1 MDGRETV
8 SPNTPPGHGRAHS
21 DDCKAPTIFLAP
33 RVLRINNYVCV
44 VLMAKIC
51 RCAEIRCAGAACRS
65 GERERRWGQRRTP
78 SSSRCNN
85 WAGRCWARAR
95 AVPRVTALSPAMQR
109 EVSVE
114 RNPIVSKCRCSS
126 FTRITSVCIL
136 SPPPRAVPGKAAL
149 QPAAHTFGRR
159 RHNIHAPTDLY
170 CLFRQHLIISS
181 VATCL
186 NRALK
191 MSCSTA
197 AVS

>member
-136 SPPPRAVPGKAAL
+136 SPLRVPYPVKQHCSPYPAGKAAL

-159 RHNIHAPTDLY
+159 HNIHAPTDLI
-170 CLFRQHLIISS
+170 CLFRQHLS
-181 VATCL
+181 
-186 NRALK
+186 ALVPLQH
-191 MSCSTA
+191 A
-197 AVS
+197 